1 MKRVLLTVFTVQR
14 PYALPLLTILPFAA
28 ACASPPSPVAPSVV
42 AHAALPGPIAPY
54 AELVAES
61 DPDFPRAAS
70 AKAMKPAGQGGMTT
84 AHVIRITRDLPV
96 YRLWNGP
103 EKKDKDGHTNRIG
116 AWWTYVAPRGPVAIY
131 RHDYETCRA
140 WNDFTWV
147 ARCTLKTGAIVAIG
161 PGQSVSAEA
170 CGDPTGAENYPAN
183 PDAYQTYIDKPW
195 ARPQELECPPEA
207 EDYRA
212 DPDDIAKPAH

>member
-1 MKRVLLTVFTVQR
+1 MNRSVAF
-14 PYALPLLTILPFAA
+14 ALVPLLLGS
-28 ACASPPSPVAPSVV
+28 ACAAPLSVARDGAPVAWAS
-42 AHAALPGPIAPY
+42 LPDPIAPY
-54 AELVAES
+54 AEPIA
-61 DPDFPRAAS
+61 DGDADAPRAAA
-70 AKAMKPAGQGGMTT
+70 AKAVKPAGQGGMTK
-84 AHVIRITRDLPV
+84 AQVVRITRDMPV

-116 AWWTYVAPRGPVAIY
+116 AWWTYVAPRGPVATY

-147 ARCTLKTGAIVAIG
+147 ARCTLKKGAVVAIG

-170 CGDPTGAENYPAN
+170 CGDPTGAESYPAN
-183 PDAYQTYIDKPW
+183 PDAYQTYIDRPW
-195 ARPQELECPPEA
+195 ARPAELECPPEA

-212 DPDDIAKPAH
+212 DPDDIGRPARN